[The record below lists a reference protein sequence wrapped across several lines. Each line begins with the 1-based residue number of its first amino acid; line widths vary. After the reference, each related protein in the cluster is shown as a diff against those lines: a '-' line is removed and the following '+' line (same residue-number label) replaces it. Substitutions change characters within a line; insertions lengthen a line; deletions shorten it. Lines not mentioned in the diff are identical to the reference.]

1 MSLLRRLEEQ
11 AQQLRATEASQK
23 QSVEDRRLRYQQT
36 VVPAMQALGVYL
48 LDLSNTLKVVRPA
61 LVHNFELPGY
71 GKFDAVPQFDYTH
84 RADVR
89 INDFEI
95 EFGWRSRVDSK
106 TAPKLELSNVDPIRI
121 ITELFKRHHL
131 GGIKEERRSVS
142 GHIMQASIQ
151 ATGLITSSLNVKANA
166 DDEQIRFVFDNVDR
180 LGPSR
185 QALASNLLSEEVFER
200 LGEFLL
206 RENDLF
212 IREQWVRSLV
222 PVTTNWAAPVAE
234 DPIKRPEVEMLVEA
248 PPPPPPKPAQEQI
261 EARDR
266 ELQLMAEFSQAAL
279 MADAAVERLVTNAP
293 DARGERDFSK
303 ALSPGFE
310 IDLSAF
316 DKPFVAPPESAP
328 VARAEQAAV
337 AVPAPA
343 SPSPVV
349 PPIAEVEPTEPAVLA
364 PTAAAVPPSAPSPAA
379 EPRAQGFLARFQ
391 KLRSSLE

>member
-11 AQQLRATEASQK
+11 AQQLRATEVSQK

-36 VVPAMQALGVYL
+36 VVPAMQALGAYL
-48 LDLSNTLKVVRPA
+48 LELSNTLKVVRPA

-71 GKFDAVPQFDYTH
+71 GKFDAVPQFDFSH

-106 TAPKLELSNVDPIRI
+106 SAPKLELSNVDPIRI
-121 ITELFKRHHL
+121 ITELFKRYHL
-131 GGIKEERRSVS
+131 GGIKEERRSTS
-142 GHIMQASIQ
+142 GHIVQASVQ
-151 ATGLITSSLNVKANA
+151 ATGLITSSLSVKASA
-166 DDEQIRFVFDNVDR
+166 DDEQIRFAFDNVDR

-185 QALASNLLSEEVFER
+185 QGLASNLLSEEVFER

-222 PVTTNWAAPVAE
+222 PVATNWVAPVLE
-234 DPIKRPEVEMLVEA
+234 DPIKRPELEMLVEA

-261 EARDR
+261 EAVDR

-279 MADAAVERLVTNAP
+279 MADAALQRLVISAP
-293 DARGERDFSK
+293 DARGERDFSHSSN
-303 ALSPGFE
+303 AGFE

-316 DKPFVAPPESAP
+316 DEP
-328 VARAEQAAV
+328 VAHQ
-337 AVPAPA
+337 P
-343 SPSPVV
+343 
-349 PPIAEVEPTEPAVLA
+349 EPAVRPAMPAGAPAQAAAPTVSVPLPVLANPVA
-364 PTAAAVPPSAPSPAA
+364 PTAPPPAA
-379 EPRAQGFLARFQ
+379 LAAPAALPPEAAQGFLARFQ